1 LPYGPDTVPVKAFN
15 YTEGVTGEDHD
26 KYLWG
31 NASFLFAANMTKA
44 FASDGWCLQIRG
56 PESGGRV
63 DDLPVHLYDVGK
75 GKQMKIPTEVPIS
88 ETLEFE
94 CANLGFMPIS
104 HYQGRDYAVFFSA
117 NSTQKPT
124 LYDDPQATANSRINS
139 RLPYI
144 LLASRISHYLKVIQ
158 RENIGSTKDAE
169 VIEKELN
176 RWLGGLVTE
185 TPNPSPSILAQYPL
199 RAASVTVEELE
210 DNPGFFRV
218 KTMLIP
224 HFQIEGMDITLSLV
238 GKMPKK

>member
-1 LPYGPDTVPVKAFN
+1 MKSFN
-15 YTEGVTGEDHD
+15 YEEHSVGKHNA
-26 KYLWG
+26 YLWG

-117 NSTQKPT
+117 NSSQKPQ
-124 LYDDPQATANSRINS
+124 LYDSAAATSACQSRTVPAGVAW
-139 RLPYI
+139 L
-144 LLASRISHYLKVIQ
+144 SH
-158 RENIGSTKDAE
+158 RARHPSGSA
-169 VIEKELN
+169 
-176 RWLGGLVTE
+176 
-185 TPNPSPSILAQYPL
+185 PPS
-199 RAASVTVEELE
+199 
-210 DNPGFFRV
+210 
-218 KTMLIP
+218 
-224 HFQIEGMDITLSLV
+224 
-238 GKMPKK
+238 